1 MRKTKIA
8 VVMSLLLCS
17 TSFVSA
23 SEPQQKSKNE
33 RGFFSDMARGWHF
46 YEDPDEE
53 KEEEPVDEAIQ
64 PNSHPQN
71 PQAQQAEEVRLDIQ
85 WLRDNIPKLMDAA
98 QNNPTKENISK
109 YAYAQRLMLDMSSRF
124 ATRMSE
130 YMSMDTVLD
139 EEKRRPTTT
148 IGLSG
153 FSKQIYE
160 SKKQAMDLINEKA
173 HLWYFYKSTCPYC
186 QKQTPILN
194 TLHEL
199 YGTEILA
206 ITMDNIRSPG
216 IESFKHRADTNLIAS
231 KKMGITRTPTIVM
244 MKNDGSGYVNVTVGI
259 ETLERLEDRIILLGK
274 EMGLISDDLYEKTK
288 AVYDINSVKKVDGV
302 LVADKERLNND
313 PNYFIELMKSQL
325 EMNNQRFNNSSEVAQ
340 Q

>member
-1 MRKTKIA
+1 MSKTKIA
-8 VVMSLLLCS
+8 LVLSLLFCAN
-17 TSFVSA
+17 SFANTV
-23 SEPQQKSKNE
+23 EPQQKPKND
-33 RGFFSDMARGWHF
+33 RGFFSDDARGWHF
-46 YEDPDEE
+46 YEDPKEDED
-53 KEEEPVDEAIQ
+53 KEDEDVTINTLPPVSSEQ
-64 PNSHPQN
+64 SEMKQ
-71 PQAQQAEEVRLDIQ
+71 EVRLDIQ

-124 ATRMSE
+124 ATKMSE
-130 YMSMDTVLD
+130 YMAMDTLLD

-206 ITMDNIRSPG
+206 ITMDNVRSPG
-216 IESFKHRADTNLIAS
+216 MESFKHRADTNLIAS
-231 KKMGITRTPTIVM
+231 RKMGVTRTPTIVM

-274 EMGLISDDLYEKTK
+274 EMGLISDELYEKTK
-288 AVYDINSVKKVDGV
+288 AVYDVNSVKKIDGV
-302 LVADKERLNND
+302 LVADKDRLEKD
-313 PNYFIELMKSQL
+313 PDYFIELMKTQL
-325 EMNNQRFNNSSEVAQ
+325 EMNSQRFNNSSEVAQ
-340 Q
+340 